1 MPVLVFPYIVTVLCF
16 IHYFQDHNIFFLDLF
31 QQVIIIYY
39 IILYI
44 VAFLYSLNPD
54 LKPFIY
60 YLESYFLSHFLTS
73 VVLLFTVMA
82 PTAEEIV
89 KLDTRG
95 LFCSMNIRSEL
106 CIFCGYFLNFLLLY
120 IFYRCLIFFLFLKIF
135 SLGMLIVHLLLSFKK
150 NLVKS
155 GPLQIAQG
163 MYI

>member
-60 YLESYFLSHFLTS
+60 YSESYFLSHFLTS

-82 PTAEEIV
+82 STAEEIV
-89 KLDTRG
+89 KLDTGG
-95 LFCSMNIRSEL
+95 LFCSMNIRGEV
-106 CIFCGYFLNFLLLY
+106 CIFCWYFLNFLLLY
-120 IFYRCLIFFLFLKIF
+120 IFYSYLLYFFFSKFLAW
-135 SLGMLIVHLLLSFKK
+135 VC
-150 NLVKS
+150 
-155 GPLQIAQG
+155 
-163 MYI
+163 

>member
-1 MPVLVFPYIVTVLCF
+1 MVFPYIVTVLCF
-16 IHYFQDHNIFFLDLF
+16 IHYFQDHNIFFPDLL

-44 VAFLYSLNPD
+44 VAFFYSVNPYLN
-54 LKPFIY
+54 PFIY
-60 YLESYFLSHFLTS
+60 YSESYFLSHFLTS
-73 VVLLFTVMA
+73 VVLLFTAIA
-82 PTAEEIV
+82 PTAKEIV
-89 KLDTRG
+89 KLDTQG
-95 LFCSMNIRSEL
+95 LFCSMNIRGEV

-120 IFYRCLIFFLFLKIF
+120 IFYSCLIFFLFFKIS
-135 SLGMLIVHLLLSFKK
+135 SLGILIVHLLLSFKK